1 MGDKTHEPSN
11 TKIEYTLTEAI
22 KLFDDLEDVR
32 VLLLDLR
39 YLDQVETIEF
49 QQEMVLWNIAKAIVG
64 G

>member
-1 MGDKTHEPSN
+1 MGDRAHEPSN

>member
-1 MGDKTHEPSN
+1 MGDRAHEPSN
-11 TKIEYTLTEAI
+11 TKIEYTLAEAI

-39 YLDQVETIEF
+39 YLDQVKTIEF

>member
-1 MGDKTHEPSN
+1 MGGKTHEPSN

-32 VLLLDLR
+32 VLLLELR

>member
-1 MGDKTHEPSN
+1 MDDKAHGFSN
-11 TKIEYTLTEAI
+11 TKIEYTLTEAT

-39 YLDQVETIEF
+39 YLDQVKTIEI
-49 QQEMVLWNIAKAIVG
+49 QQELVLWNIAKAIMG